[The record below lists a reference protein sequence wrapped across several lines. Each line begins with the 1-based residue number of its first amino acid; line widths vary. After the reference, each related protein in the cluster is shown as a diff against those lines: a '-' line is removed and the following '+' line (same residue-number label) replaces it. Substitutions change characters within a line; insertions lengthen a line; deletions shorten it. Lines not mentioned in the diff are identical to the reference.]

1 MLQALLFT
9 AISVLVSCVG
19 LFLFQKFIA
28 AEKIERNNESTGIYF
43 GVITILYSLILAFSI
58 TSVWDDYEEI
68 NANVAREA
76 QKLADIYSYSNQLQ
90 ASAKVELKTAVRN
103 YTIAVIDDIEKGN
116 TKARAQIAHESFIE
130 LRRLVLQNDTSL
142 TDGSRGSLRENYY
155 ELRNLRNKRLATN
168 HSHVPMLLWWALIIG
183 SVLCVFISWF
193 IQVPSL
199 KTHLI
204 FTAAMSAIIAF
215 MLFIGYALDH
225 PFEGAAKISCDPLQE
240 LLDEQF
246 KIADS

>member
-116 TKARAQIAHESFIE
+116 TKARAQIAHESFGKQALSVSNYSGNSCEQQLLEPSAPQAAAI
-130 LRRLVLQNDTSL
+130 Q
-142 TDGSRGSLRENYY
+142 SR
-155 ELRNLRNKRLATN
+155 
-168 HSHVPMLLWWALIIG
+168 W
-183 SVLCVFISWF
+183 
-193 IQVPSL
+193 Q
-199 KTHLI
+199 
-204 FTAAMSAIIAF
+204 
-215 MLFIGYALDH
+215 
-225 PFEGAAKISCDPLQE
+225 
-240 LLDEQF
+240 
-246 KIADS
+246 